1 MMKRKTTRKSK
12 YDFITNQKYFDS
24 IKQIYAQ
31 KSVTLH
37 KRISKTHLYIQVMK
51 QTKIV
56 ASISDRRCDIDFIRK
71 LFFAGMNVVRMN
83 TAHATPDGI
92 RTIIRNVR
100 AVSPH
105 IALMIDTK
113 GPEVRT
119 TGVESPI
126 EYKTGD
132 MVKIFG
138 RPEMDSSHDIVNVSY
153 PDFARDVKVGDHVL
167 FDDGELD
174 MLVVENVGPMLVAQ
188 VQNDGVLGAH
198 KSVNVPGEHI
208 ALPAITEKDR
218 QNILLAIEEDIDFI
232 AHSFVRS
239 AADVMAIQQILDENN
254 SDIKIIS
261 KIENQEGVD
270 NIDEIIDASYGI
282 MIARGDLGIE
292 VPIER
297 IPGIQRQIIRKCV
310 MKKKP
315 VIVATQMLHTM
326 IKNPRPTRAEVTDFG
341 AFIDLGGVDGLL
353 HISEMSWGRTENPK
367 KVYKI
372 GDSVKCFIKEINGD
386 KIALSVKYPD
396 LNPWNNAAEKY
407 AVGNVVKGT
416 VARMTDFGAFVQLE
430 DGIDALLHVS
440 QISRDRIEKPSD
452 ALSIGQE
459 IEAKVVDLNEAD
471 KKISLSIKALLN
483 DNEAQEEAPATEE

>member
-1 MMKRKTTRKSK
+1 
-12 YDFITNQKYFDS
+12 
-24 IKQIYAQ
+24 
-31 KSVTLH
+31 
-37 KRISKTHLYIQVMK
+37 MK

-56 ASISDRRCDIDFIRK
+56 ASISDRRCDVDFIRQ

-83 TAHATPDGI
+83 TAHATPNGI
-92 RTIIRNVR
+92 RTIIKNVR
-100 AVSPH
+100 TVSPH

-119 TGVESPI
+119 TGVDQPI

-132 MVKIFG
+132 VVKIFG
-138 RPEMDSSHDIVNVSY
+138 RPDMDSSHDIVNLSY
-153 PDFARDVKVGDHVL
+153 PDIAKDVKVGDDIL

-174 MLVVENVGPMLVAQ
+174 MKVMDIEGPTIVAQ

-208 ALPAITEKDR
+208 ALPALTEKDY

-239 AADVMAIQQILDENN
+239 ADDVLAIQKILDEHN

-270 NIDEIIDASYGI
+270 NIDEIIDASYGV

-326 IKNPRPTRAEVTDFG
+326 IKNPRPTRAEVTDIANAIYSYTDALMLSGETASGKYPLEAVKTMAAIAEQAEKDRNAMGEYEVPMNENCSQREFLAHAAIDATRKLGVAGIITDSLTGETVRHLAAFRGPNPILAICYNEKTQRWLNLSFG
-341 AFIDLGGVDGLL
+341 VIAIHQKDK
-353 HISEMSWGRTENPK
+353 ISPNYMFTAALRMLRQKGYITL
-367 KVYKI
+367 
-372 GDSVKCFIKEINGD
+372 DD
-386 KIALSVKYPD
+386 KIAYLSGRFG
-396 LNPWNNAAEKY
+396 L
-407 AVGNVVKGT
+407 GNSGGT
-416 VARMTDFGAFVQLE
+416 TFLEINKVRQVFDKSYEFHLPNKETD
-430 DGIDALLHVS
+430 
-440 QISRDRIEKPSD
+440 K
-452 ALSIGQE
+452 
-459 IEAKVVDLNEAD
+459 
-471 KKISLSIKALLN
+471 
-483 DNEAQEEAPATEE
+483 